1 MPRVR
6 WMAVALLV
14 VPVGLA
20 CTLSRPPYR
29 PAPSGP
35 FEPPDPPPVDSG
47 PLSLTVVYPP
57 TGGEVATAGSSI
69 VVSTDEDYRIQ
80 SRDSTF
86 VFGGVGN
93 GAAELSV
100 NGNPVPVHPKGGWI
114 AWLPLTAD
122 SVAQF
127 DILATLGV
135 DTARLLLEAPIVR
148 AYEPPDSSAWIDTTS
163 FHPTGDRWIERS
175 EGLALTVRAAPGAR
189 VSGLVNGAT
198 VIEFAPATTPSDVP
212 AAEQAPD
219 SRAPT
224 GGRLP
229 ARADRYV
236 AWWSGRL
243 GPDPDLVLAPNFPA
257 LDNDSLWLQLRVVA
271 GGDTAQSRWPLRM
284 GLIDGTVPTTVVLSD
299 DHRGSGQTD
308 GIVVG
313 RPSPFGT
320 YHWFF
325 PNGTIAVVNGRWN
338 SQARLSLSRSSVA
351 WVSTA
356 DLYPLRPG
364 TPPPH
369 GTVGSMRLTPGPQ
382 SVVLRVPLPVRLPFH
397 VDEWGNELYLT
408 FYGTAANADWIH
420 YGGTDSLIQL
430 VSFSQ
435 PALDETQVTVSLS
448 SAVWGYRTRWDG
460 TDLLLEIR
468 RPPVIESKQ
477 PLAGRVIAIDAGH
490 PPLGARGPTG
500 LWEPEI
506 TLEIARKTARLLEQY
521 GVSVI
526 LTRQTDEPVALMERP
541 KLAEDAGAELLVSIH
556 ANALPDGVNPFES
569 NGTSVYYFYPRSA
582 PLARELNRA
591 LVRQFGYGD
600 LGMGRGN
607 LALARTTWMP
617 AVLAEGLFMM
627 IPEQE
632 TVLASEEGQ
641 WRYARGIVEGVAS
654 FLHHRSA
661 NPE

>member
-1 MPRVR
+1 
-6 WMAVALLV
+6 
-14 VPVGLA
+14 
-20 CTLSRPPYR
+20 
-29 PAPSGP
+29 
-35 FEPPDPPPVDSG
+35 
-47 PLSLTVVYPP
+47 VVYPP
-57 TGGEVATAGSSI
+57 TGGEVATAGTTI
-69 VVSTDEDYRIQ
+69 VVSADEDYQIQ

-100 NGNPVPVHPKGGWI
+100 NGNLVPVHPKGGWI

-127 DILATLGV
+127 DIVAALGG
-135 DTARLLLEAPIVR
+135 DTARLLLEAPIAR
-148 AYEPPDSSAWIDTTS
+148 RYQPPDSSAWIDTTS
-163 FHPTGDRWIERS
+163 FYPTGDRWIERG
-175 EGLALTVRAAPGAR
+175 EGLALAVRAAPGAR
-189 VSGLVNGAT
+189 VSGLVNGET
-198 VIEFAPATTPSDVP
+198 VIQFAAATTPSDVP
-212 AAEQAPD
+212 PAERVSD
-219 SRAPT
+219 GRTPT
-224 GGRLP
+224 SNRRP
-229 ARADRYV
+229 ARTDRYV

-257 LDNDSLWLQLRVVA
+257 LDRDSLWLQLCVVVD
-271 GGDTAQSRWPLRM
+271 GDTARSRWPLRL
-284 GLIDGTVPTTVVLSD
+284 GLIDGAAPTTVVLSD
-299 DHRGSGQTD
+299 DPRGSGQTD
-308 GIVVG
+308 GVVVG

-325 PNGTIAVVNGRWN
+325 PNGTVAVVNGRWN

-356 DLYPLRPG
+356 ELRPLRPG

-369 GTVGSMRLTPGPQ
+369 GTVGSMRLMPNPQ
-382 SVVLRVPLPVRLPFH
+382 SVVLRVPLPVRLPFR
-397 VDEWGNELYLT
+397 VDEWGNELELT
-408 FYGTAANADWIH
+408 LYGAAANADWIH
-420 YGGTDSLIQL
+420 YGGTDSLIRL

-435 PALDETQVTVSLS
+435 PAEDETQVTVSLS
-448 SAVWGYRTRWDG
+448 SAVWGYRTRWEG

-506 TLEIARKTARLLEQY
+506 TLAIAMKTAQLLEQH
-521 GVSVI
+521 GASVI
-526 LTRQTDEPVALMERP
+526 LTRKTDEPVALTERP
-541 KLAEDAGAELLVSIH
+541 KLAEGAGAELLVSIH
-556 ANALPDGVNPFES
+556 ANALPDGVNPFEN

-582 PLARELNRA
+582 PLARELDRA
-591 LVRQFGYGD
+591 LVRQFGYRD

-617 AVLAEGLFMM
+617 AVLTEGLFMM

-641 WRYARGIVEGVAS
+641 WRYARGIVEGIAS
-654 FLHHRSA
+654 FLRNRSA